1 MVKLILFAVIAYGVI
16 VSIIFS
22 ILQALFP
29 EDIVFPETRETN
41 VRVALTASLLILFIL
56 IALLKL
62 LAIY

>member
-22 ILQALFP
+22 ILQTLFQ

>member
-22 ILQALFP
+22 ILQTLFQ
-29 EDIVFPETRETN
+29 EDVVFPETRETN

>member
-1 MVKLILFAVIAYGVI
+1 MVKLILFDIIAYGVI

-22 ILQALFP
+22 ILQTLFQ

-41 VRVALTASLLILFIL
+41 IRVALTAGLLILFIL

-62 LAIY
+62 LSIY

>member
-1 MVKLILFAVIAYGVI
+1 MVKLILFDIIAYGVI
-16 VSIIFS
+16 VSIVFS
-22 ILQALFP
+22 ILQTLFQ

-41 VRVALTASLLILFIL
+41 IRVALTAGLLILFIL